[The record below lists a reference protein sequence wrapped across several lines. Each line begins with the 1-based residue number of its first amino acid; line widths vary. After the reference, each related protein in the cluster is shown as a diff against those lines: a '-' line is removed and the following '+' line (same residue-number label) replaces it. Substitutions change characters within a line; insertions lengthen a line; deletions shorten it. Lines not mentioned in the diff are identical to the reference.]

1 MNKPNKEKMI
11 SLVESAQKGDRH
23 AFSEI
28 YESYIVP
35 IFRFIYFRVRS
46 RADAEDLTQNVFL
59 KAWNSLDDYKQNENP
74 FSSWLYAIARNTVI
88 DFWRKKKEWSI
99 GDLRESGLKD
109 DGRPLEE
116 LIDEQQDLMTIKKIM
131 ELLNEEQQEVMILKF
146 IEGLSGRE
154 ISKIMD
160 KKEDAVR
167 QLQSRAIKTL
177 KSYLKEL

>member
-1 MNKPNKEKMI
+1 MQRMDDKKLI
-11 SLVESAQKGDRH
+11 ALARSAKQGDKD
-23 AFSEI
+23 AFSEL
-28 YESYIVP
+28 YEYYITP
-35 IFRFIYFRVRS
+35 IFRFVYFRVRS
-46 RADAEDLTQNVFL
+46 RADAEDLTQNIFL
-59 KAWNSLDDYKQNENP
+59 KAWNSLRDYKQGENP

-99 GDLRESGLKD
+99 SDLKESGLKD